1 MRGDG
6 LRLQVEVSVSG
17 KPSFVYVTYIAT
29 TPEKLWRALTDET
42 ISEQFWFGYRVVS
55 DWTVGSSFR
64 LMQGERIVTDEGIV
78 LECDPPRRLSYTW
91 KPTYEEMR
99 HEPPSKVTFD
109 IEPRNDQ
116 VKLTVTH
123 EQFEVG
129 SKVFESISTGWPA
142 VLSSLKSFLET
153 GSALPPSWTG
163 VHEKIIAAAGAKS

>member
-1 MRGDG
+1 MNT
-6 LRLQVEVSVSG
+6 

-29 TPEKLWRALTDET
+29 TPEKLWHALTDEK

-55 DWTVGSSFR
+55 DWKVGSSFR
-64 LMQGERIVTDEGIV
+64 LMQGGRIVTDEGVV

-91 KPTYEEMR
+91 KPTYEDMR
-99 HEPPSKVTFD
+99 NEPPSRVSFE
-109 IEPRNDQ
+109 IEPRNGQ

-123 EQFEVG
+123 EQFEEG

-153 GSALPPSWTG
+153 GNALPPSWTEAHKA
-163 VHEKIIAAAGAKS
+163 VIAAAEARNPA